1 MKILDCIIIGGGPA
15 GLVAGMY
22 LARFRREVM
31 IFDTLNSRASYI
43 PMSHN
48 YPGFARGIS
57 GMTILKRLKQQ
68 LGSYNVPF
76 INEKVESISK
86 NSSDN
91 FIIQSDNETKSA
103 KNVILATGISDYEPH
118 FINLHAGL
126 KRGLIRHCPVCDAY
140 EVMNKKIAVIGNAK
154 KGLEECMFL
163 RHYTSQ
169 ITLITLDNRN
179 NWSTQDQ
186 KKIKDANIKIISNN
200 ITHIKLLKNT
210 LEITLEDNNTLTFD
224 SLYSAMGCK
233 KNNDLAQSLNAKIKK
248 GELIV
253 DTHQQ
258 TSVKGLFVAGD
269 IVSGLNQIC
278 VAQAQGAIAATAIHK
293 RLSE

>member
-48 YPGFARGIS
+48 YPGFARVIS

-103 KNVILATGISDYEPH
+103 RNVILATGISDYEPH

-258 TSVKGLFVAGD
+258 TSVKGLFAAGD

>member
-258 TSVKGLFVAGD
+258 TSVKGLFAAGD

>member
-103 KNVILATGISDYEPH
+103 RNVILATGISDYEPH

-258 TSVKGLFVAGD
+258 TSVKGLFAAGD